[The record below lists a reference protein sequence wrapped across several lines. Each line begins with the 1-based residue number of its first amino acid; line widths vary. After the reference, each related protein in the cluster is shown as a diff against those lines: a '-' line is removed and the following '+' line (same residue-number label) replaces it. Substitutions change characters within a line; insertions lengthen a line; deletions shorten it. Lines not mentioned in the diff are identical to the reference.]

1 MPTMTGMPI
10 VAILAASAAA
20 LVHVWFFAL
29 ESVLFERPTVF
40 RRFGLRSAED
50 AAIVRPMAFN
60 QGFYNLFLAAG
71 IVAGLLMVAAG
82 QREAGRAIVLFACAC
97 MVGAGAVLLAT
108 NRRFL
113 TAAAIQAG
121 PPLLALVSAFV
132 L

>member
-1 MPTMTGMPI
+1 MAGMPI
-10 VAILAASAAA
+10 VTVVAAVAAA
-20 LVHVWFFAL
+20 LIHLWFFAL
-29 ESVLFERPTVF
+29 ESVLFSRPTVF
-40 RRFGLRSAED
+40 RWFGLRFAED

-71 IVAGLLMVAAG
+71 IVGGLVLVAAG

-97 MVGAGAVLLAT
+97 MVGAGIVLYAT
-108 NRRFL
+108 DRRFL

-121 PPLLALVSAFV
+121 PPLLALVTAFA